1 MLKQPEA
8 EAGPV
13 HVGRHDPSLV
23 REARLQTLRLPA
35 VAAWQNAN
43 PSGEH
48 VVSLPKDNPGKG
60 RLGLVSV
67 GKATPETRE
76 ALVLLGVDDP
86 AAVGIGHLSLKMPW
100 PVDRACLPEFAGASD
115 EVLVIEEKRP
125 LVEDQLARLLVN
137 MQPSQGLP
145 ERPALM
151 AKSCFPAMAS

>member
-13 HVGRHDPSLV
+13 HVGRHDPSLL

-35 VAAWQNAN
+35 VAAWQT
-43 PSGEH
+43 PILL
-48 VVSLPKDNPGKG
+48 VSMSCPLKITPGKG

-76 ALVLLGVDDP
+76 ALALLGVDDP

-100 PVDRACLPEFAGASD
+100 PVDRTCLLEFAGAFD

-137 MQPSQGLP
+137 MQPSPRLAGKTGP
-145 ERPALM
+145 DGASPASRPW
-151 AKSCFPAMAS
+151 